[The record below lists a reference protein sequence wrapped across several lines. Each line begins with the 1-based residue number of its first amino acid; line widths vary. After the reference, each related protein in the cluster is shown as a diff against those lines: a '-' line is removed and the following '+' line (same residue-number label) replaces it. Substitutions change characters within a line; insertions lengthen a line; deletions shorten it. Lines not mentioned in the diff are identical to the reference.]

1 MSSVTD
7 TSLSL
12 TSSLPP
18 TPPPSSGTSTISDSS
33 TIEIENG
40 EMALAARF
48 INAFERL
55 VEERLSDNHQTDVGD
70 AGAQGKKSHAGRATT
85 LAYKHVE
92 EAWDDKAHK
101 YKIVEA
107 TQSGAGGLDQYV
119 FVARDR
125 IDRTTKEKTTFIDI
139 KSAILRDVLREG
151 CRDFRSISLAGDTP
165 SLDLK
170 VIFHLRSFLRC
181 RRDTAVTAQDTLSQR
196 HLSLLVAYVEAAFES
211 TDKQLCGLIQRNE
224 ITYALLWALFEPNI
238 KVFTTCPGTDAPR
251 CVLYN
256 HYEEREELDGSKF
269 FRLET
274 RFLGTNGKFFGESTT
289 RTKIP
294 FFRGAKRID
303 FLPAYPLQYHW
314 DYDGI
319 TQELIENGRRFISLA
334 GIHHRQYKGTAFY
347 VDDEGDI
354 VKRHVD
360 GRIMVDGVGFQ
371 EQNPGHPQS
380 VVRKINPRQ
389 STPTPTGTVNT
400 SLQPSASHPFDFQ
413 APCLYDQPCDGVKM
427 PPVPSVSHPLE
438 FQAPCLYD
446 RPFDGVSP
454 LPSVSHL
461 PDFQAP
467 SSDWTGLLS
476 SDSKEL
482 ENEDLLI
489 CGPTVLGFCL
499 SRKAF
504 LEFAVG
510 HIRDIPWS
518 PSSYDNVKLPE
529 AQKKPIWALTQTYCS
544 RDEDPTFRDFVQG
557 KGRGINF
564 LLYGPPGVG
573 KTLTAETIAE
583 SCKLPLY
590 TVAAGQIGV
599 DPVRVESFLTTTFK
613 IASRWKAILLIDE
626 ADVFLA
632 QRSDNP
638 QINALVSV
646 FLRELEQFDGVLFL
660 TTNRVQSFDE
670 AMISRIHLALKYQP
684 LDEEARKAVWKHFL
698 DQAATSRGSP
708 DAAKL
713 ADELADT
720 VLNGREIRNTVFAAW
735 SIAEYEGT
743 VVQLSHLE
751 DSIHAREQFQHDFHG
766 AGVVEN
772 LHSYF

>member
-1 MSSVTD
+1 MSLVTD
-7 TSLSL
+7 TPLPL
-12 TSSLPP
+12 ASSLPS
-18 TPPPSSGTSTISDSS
+18 TPPPSSGTSTISNSS
-33 TIEIENG
+33 TLEIENG
-40 EMALAARF
+40 EMALAARLV
-48 INAFERL
+48 NAFEKL
-55 VEERLSDNHQTDVGD
+55 VEERLSDNHPTEVRD
-70 AGAQGKKSHAGRATT
+70 AEAQGKKSHAGRATT

-92 EAWDDKAHK
+92 ETWDDKAYK

-107 TQSGAGGLDQYV
+107 TQPGAGDLDQYV

-125 IDRTTKEKTTFIDI
+125 IDRATQEKTTFIDI

-151 CRDFRSISLAGDTP
+151 CRDFRGISLAGDTP
-165 SLDLK
+165 SIDLK
-170 VIFHLRSFLRC
+170 VVFHLRSFLRC
-181 RRDTAVTAQDTLSQR
+181 RRDTAVTAQDTLSQS

-211 TDKQLCGLIQRNE
+211 TDKQLCALIQRNE
-224 ITYALLWALFEPNI
+224 ITYALLWALFEPNV

-256 HYEEREELDGSKF
+256 HHEEGEELDGSKF

-289 RTKIP
+289 RIKIP
-294 FFRGAKRID
+294 FFKGAKRID
-303 FLPAYPLQYHW
+303 FLPAYPLQYHQ
-314 DYDGI
+314 DYDG
-319 TQELIENGRRFISLA
+319 TVQELIKNGRRFISLA
-334 GIHHRQYKGTAFY
+334 GIHHRQYKGLAFY
-347 VDDEGDI
+347 VNNKGEI
-354 VKRHVD
+354 IKHHVD
-360 GRIMVDGVGFQ
+360 GRIVVDAVGFK
-371 EQNPGHPQS
+371 EEKPGHPQP
-380 VVRKINPRQ
+380 VVRKANPRQ
-389 STPTPTGTVNT
+389 STANPTGTVDKFP
-400 SLQPSASHPFDFQ
+400 Q
-413 APCLYDQPCDGVKM
+413 
-427 PPVPSVSHPLE
+427 PSVSHPLD

-446 RPFDGVSP
+446 RPFDGVGP
-454 LPSVSHL
+454 LPSGPHL
-461 PDFQAP
+461 LNCQAP

-482 ENEDLLI
+482 EDEDLLI

-499 SRKAF
+499 SDKTF
-504 LEFAVG
+504 LEFAVD
-510 HIRDIPWS
+510 HVRDITWS

-529 AQKKPIWALTQTYCS
+529 TQKKAIWALTQTYCS
-544 RDEDPTFRDFVQG
+544 RDKDPSFKDFVQG

-646 FLRELEQFDGVLFL
+646 FLRELEQFHGVLFL

-684 LDEEARKAVWKHFL
+684 LDREARKAVWKHFL

-708 DAAKL
+708 DSVKL
-713 ADELADT
+713 ADKLANT
-720 VLNGREIRNTVFAAW
+720 ELNGREIRNTVFAAW
-735 SIAEYEGT
+735 SIAKYEGT
-743 VVQLSHLE
+743 V
-751 DSIHAREQFQHDFHG
+751 
-766 AGVVEN
+766 
-772 LHSYF
+772 